1 MALQL
6 TAAITVIVALMLLL
20 LRQRVSPED
29 NGSALR
35 PLTGYKALKGQVGRA
50 IESGSQLH
58 VTLGRTSLVGPAT
71 ATSVA
76 AVQVLDALA
85 KDGCANST
93 PPLIT
98 TGDGTLLP
106 AAQDSL
112 RHAYEKANRASQYR
126 PYQAV
131 FVASRTDPYAYAAGV
146 SLELARQDVIS
157 NVLVG
162 RLGPELILMT
172 EAANRRRV
180 AQVVGSDDPV
190 ALAVATAAT
199 GNVLIGEE
207 MLVAGAYLQGRR
219 SQLASVQLQDILRW
233 IVALAVLGVA
243 VYQFVVG

>member
-1 MALQL
+1 MTLQL
-6 TAAITVIVALMLLL
+6 TAVIVVIVALMLLL
-20 LRQRVSPED
+20 LRQRM
-29 NGSALR
+29 GSEPDVPLR
-35 PLTGYKALKGQVGRA
+35 PLTGFRALQSQVGRA
-50 IESGSQLH
+50 IESGRLLH
-58 VTLGRTSLVGPAT
+58 VSLGRASLTSPAT

-76 AVQVLDALA
+76 AIQVLDALA
-85 KDGCANST
+85 KDGCANGT
-93 PPLIT
+93 PPLVT

-112 RHAYEKANRASQYR
+112 RYGFEAANRGFQYR

-146 SLELARQDVIS
+146 SLELARQDVSS

-180 AQVVGSDDPV
+180 AQVVASDDPV
-190 ALAVATAAT
+190 ALAVAAAAT
-199 GNVLIGEE
+199 ENVLIGEE
-207 MLVAGAYLQGRR
+207 LLAAGAYLDKERGR
-219 SQLASVQLQDILRW
+219 LAAVQLQDILRW
-233 IVALAVLGVA
+233 IVVLAVLGVA